1 MADDEKETVE
11 NQDDQGENQE
21 ETQTPAVAP
30 ADDTAPGGGATE
42 GPGK

>member
-1 MADDEKETVE
+1 MADEEKDVVE

-21 ETQTPAVAP
+21 ETQTPTP